1 MSNQKFGDTKGAIRS
16 LKILKG
22 ESKFEDTKGAIRSLK
37 ILKGQ
42 SEV

>member
-22 ESKFEDTKGAIRSLK
+22 NQKFEDTKG
-37 ILKGQ
+37 Q